1 MDANHNRLRSNK
13 KSPPEGVPDKLKLS
27 QAREFLGI
35 SFAKM
40 TSLINSGAIQFEQ
53 DPLDHRVKLV
63 KRADLEAL
71 KRQRSY
77 V

>member
-1 MDANHNRLRSNK
+1 MNGNSKRSRSNK
-13 KSPPEGVPDKLKLS
+13 NSMIEELPEKLKLT
-27 QAREFLGI
+27 QARKFLGI

-40 TSLINSGAIQFEQ
+40 TSLINSGTIKFEQ

-63 KRADLEAL
+63 KLADLEAL

>member
-1 MDANHNRLRSNK
+1 MDSNNHRSRSNK
-13 KSPPEGVPDKLKLS
+13 KSSTEKLPEKLKLS
-27 QAREFLGI
+27 QARKFLGI

-40 TSLINSGAIQFEQ
+40 TSLINSGTIQFEQ

-63 KRADLEAL
+63 KLADLEAL

>member
-1 MDANHNRLRSNK
+1 MNGNNQRSRSNK
-13 KSPPEGVPDKLKLS
+13 ISSTKELPEKLKLS
-27 QAREFLGI
+27 QARKFLGI

-40 TSLINSGAIQFEQ
+40 TSLINSGTIEFEQ

-63 KRADLEAL
+63 KLADLEAL

>member
-1 MDANHNRLRSNK
+1 MDGNNHRLRHNK
-13 KSPPEGVPDKLKLS
+13 NSLTGNLPEKLKLS

-40 TSLINSGAIQFEQ
+40 TSLINSGTLQFEQ

-63 KRADLEAL
+63 KRDDLEAL